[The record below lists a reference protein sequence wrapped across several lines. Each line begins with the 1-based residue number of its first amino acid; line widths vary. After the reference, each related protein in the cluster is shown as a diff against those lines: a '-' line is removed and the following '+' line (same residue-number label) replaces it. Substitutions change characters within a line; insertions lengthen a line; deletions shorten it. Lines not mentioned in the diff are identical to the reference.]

1 VAPWAVPLCT
11 NQKEEFTM
19 SNVVAIRKN
28 AATLKK
34 AENKTYEEM
43 TDAELVVACQSGDTR
58 AMDALLNRHRKT
70 AEMML
75 RKLAPDWKDTN
86 DLVQEVMIRV
96 WKSVGSLRNP
106 QSFMGWL
113 KQIVNNIFCDELR
126 RRPKPGQFIYLDEP
140 VTTDAGSELGPR
152 EIADERAQPDEDMLK
167 GELSVVVMNAYKKIP
182 ADFRKAAMLRDIEGL
197 SYEEIAV
204 ITNAE
209 LGTVKSRISR
219 ARAKMQRCIS
229 PYLRESA

>member
-1 VAPWAVPLCT
+1 
-11 NQKEEFTM
+11 
-19 SNVVAIRKN
+19 
-28 AATLKK
+28 
-34 AENKTYEEM
+34 M
-43 TDAELVVACQSGDTR
+43 TVRCPGCGGDNRSQSKYCSTCGHQLR
-58 AMDALLNRHRKT
+58 PQT
-70 AEMML
+70 AG
-75 RKLAPDWKDTN
+75 RCPQCGA
-86 DLVQEVMIRV
+86 Q
-96 WKSVGSLRNP
+96 NP
-106 QSFMGWL
+106 P
-113 KQIVNNIFCDELR
+113 NNIFCDELR

-219 ARAKMQRCIS
+219 ARAKMQRSIS